1 MRSLTKNEAIAV
13 SAAIGVIILFF
24 GARFMMTG
32 GTVESAV
39 SDTITKSAT
48 NQSAQ
53 SATTLTNTMDQS
65 TAGQLKITDVKVGT
79 GATAKAGDTISVLY
93 TGKFEDGTVFDA
105 SSKHGGQP
113 IQFTLGAGQVIK
125 GWDMGFDGMKVGG
138 KRNLVIPSDLG
149 YGANDYGPI
158 PGGSTLIF
166 DIELVGIK

>member
-1 MRSLTKNEAIAV
+1 
-13 SAAIGVIILFF
+13 
-24 GARFMMTG
+24 MMTG

-138 KRNLVIPSDLG
+138 KRTLVIPSDLG